1 MSDLKDILQD
11 DDGLRQEDLL
21 RYLEGKTSADERY
34 AIEKQMADSEFI
46 NDAVEGLQ
54 GFQDKRKLDQ
64 YARQLNLQ
72 LQKQTSK
79 GRKKKRRRQ
88 LNSQQW
94 TLITIVTILLLCILA
109 YWVIR
114 YTNIMVNYLH
124 NR

>member
-11 DDGLRQEDLL
+11 DDGLKQEDLL
-21 RYLEGKTSADERY
+21 RYLEGKTSAEERY
-34 AIEKQMADSEFI
+34 AIEKRMADSEFI

-54 GFQDKRKLDQ
+54 DFQDKRKLDQ

-79 GRKKKRRRQ
+79 GRRNKRRRQ

-114 YTNIMVNYLH
+114 IYQH
-124 NR
+124 NG